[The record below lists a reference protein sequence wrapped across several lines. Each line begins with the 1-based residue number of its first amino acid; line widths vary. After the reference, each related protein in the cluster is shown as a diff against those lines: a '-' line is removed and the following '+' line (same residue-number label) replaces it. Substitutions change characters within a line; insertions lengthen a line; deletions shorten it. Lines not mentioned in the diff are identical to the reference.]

1 MLEVLMVRD
10 EEVGTSQM
18 GGTTTRDSGPQAD
31 GDVHQVLSR
40 IEGSTSTQ
48 NQASHDTTFGPGP
61 DVVPRIRG
69 AAPISPPSP
78 AIESQF

>member
-1 MLEVLMVRD
+1 MVRD

-18 GGTTTRDSGPQAD
+18 GGTTTPDSGPQAE

-40 IEGSTSTQ
+40 IEGSTSSSTQ
-48 NQASHDTTFGPGP
+48 NPASHDTNFGPGP

-69 AAPISPPSP
+69 AAPIPPP